1 MLFKKNI
8 QPNGGYSL
16 GTPFSLGATAYDLNA
31 VLNEPSVIACMKLI
45 ANTIS
50 SMPIRVI
57 QNNTKIYDKFTPNLN
72 KELSVIL
79 WKPNANET
87 TQQLIAKIISNLV
100 IYNEAFIQ
108 IKRDGHLNTSPIKS
122 IECLLGVS
130 RTKSSSGV
138 WMYSGVDN
146 AGRPIVSEE
155 IRYLTTARL
164 DFNTFDFLNQASSII
179 KLSNAN
185 LENGVHYYNTKPQ
198 NLGWFT
204 STSKMNPEQFIRTR
218 ESLNTQ
224 SQEGGYGILEGLQFV
239 PNTFNYKDSASF
251 ETQQNCTLQICS
263 LMGVHPSLI
272 GLDTGSQSLEDIRS
286 IFMSTTINP
295 LVLIIE
301 DAINTAL
308 RFNNLQIDFEE
319 KEILNSSYETRSKI
333 DMERWKLGLVNRNEA
348 RTDLPPLSSE
358 QGGND
363 FVVDSNNLTMGNPIN
378 TNTENNNK

>member
-8 QPNGGYSL
+8 QTNGGSSL
-16 GTPFSLGATAYDLNA
+16 GIPFSLGAKAYDLNA

-108 IKRDGHLNTSPIKS
+108 IKRDGHLLTSPIKS
-122 IECLLGVS
+122 IECLNGVS
-130 RTKSSSGV
+130 RTKSSNGV
-138 WMYSGVDN
+138 WMFSGVDN
-146 AGRPIVSEE
+146 ANKPILSDE

-185 LENGVHYYNTKPQ
+185 LDNGVHYYKNKPQ
-198 NLGWFT
+198 NIGWF
-204 STSKMNPEQFIRTR
+204 SSAGKMNPEQMVRTR

-224 SQEGGYGILEGLQFV
+224 SQEGGYGILEGLQFI
-239 PNTFNYKDSASF
+239 PNTFSYKDSASF

-272 GLDTGSQSLEDIRS
+272 GLDGGSATLDEIRS
-286 IFMSTTINP
+286 VFMSTTINP
-295 LVLIIE
+295 LVLIVE
-301 DAINTAL
+301 DAINEAL
-308 RFNNLQIDFEE
+308 RYSNLQIDFEE
-319 KEILNSSYETRSKI
+319 KETLNSSYEVRSKI

-348 RTDLPPLSSE
+348 RTDLPPLPLD
-358 QGGND
+358 QGGNA
-363 FVVDSNNLTMGNPIN
+363 FVVESNNLTMGNPIN

>member
-8 QPNGGYSL
+8 QTNGGSSL
-16 GTPFSLGATAYDLNA
+16 GIPFSLGTKAYDLNA

-108 IKRDGHLNTSPIKS
+108 IKRDGHLLTSPIKS
-122 IECLLGVS
+122 IECLNGVS
-130 RTKSSSGV
+130 RTKSSNGV
-138 WMYSGVDN
+138 WMFSGVDN
-146 AGRPIVSEE
+146 ANKPILSDE

-185 LENGVHYYNTKPQ
+185 LDNGVHYYKNKPQ
-198 NLGWFT
+198 NIGWFS
-204 STSKMNPEQFIRTR
+204 STGKMNPEQMVRTR

-224 SQEGGYGILEGLQFV
+224 SQEGGYGILEGLQFI
-239 PNTFNYKDSASF
+239 PNTFSYKDSASF

-272 GLDTGSQSLEDIRS
+272 GLDGGSATLDEIRS
-286 IFMSTTINP
+286 VFMSTTINP
-295 LVLIIE
+295 LVLIVE
-301 DAINTAL
+301 DAINEAL
-308 RFNNLQIDFEE
+308 RYSNLQIDFEE
-319 KEILNSSYETRSKI
+319 KETLNSSYEVRSKI

-348 RTDLPPLSSE
+348 RTDLPPLPADL
-358 QGGND
+358 GNA
-363 FVVDSNNLTMGNPIN
+363 FVVESNNLTMRNPIN

>member
-8 QPNGGYSL
+8 QTNGGSSL
-16 GTPFSLGATAYDLNA
+16 GIPFSLGTKAYDLNA

-108 IKRDGHLNTSPIKS
+108 IKRDGHLLTSPIKS
-122 IECLLGVS
+122 IECLNGVS
-130 RTKSSSGV
+130 RTKSSNGV
-138 WMYSGVDN
+138 WMFSGVDN
-146 AGRPIVSEE
+146 ANKPILSDE

-185 LENGVHYYNTKPQ
+185 LDNGVHYYKNKPQ
-198 NLGWFT
+198 NIGWFS
-204 STSKMNPEQFIRTR
+204 STGKMNPEQMVRTR

-224 SQEGGYGILEGLQFV
+224 SQEGGYGILEGLQFI
-239 PNTFNYKDSASF
+239 PNTFSYKDSASF

-272 GLDTGSQSLEDIRS
+272 GLDGGSQTLDEIRS
-286 IFMSTTINP
+286 VFMSTTINP
-295 LVLIIE
+295 LVLIVE
-301 DAINTAL
+301 DAINEAL
-308 RFNNLQIDFEE
+308 RYSNLQIDFEE
-319 KEILNSSYETRSKI
+319 KETLNSSYEVRSKI

-348 RTDLPPLSSE
+348 RTDLPPLPADL
-358 QGGND
+358 GNA
-363 FVVDSNNLTMGNPIN
+363 FVVESNNLTMGNPIN

>member
-130 RTKSSSGV
+130 RTV
-138 WMYSGVDN
+138 
-146 AGRPIVSEE
+146 
-155 IRYLTTARL
+155 T
-164 DFNTFDFLNQASSII
+164 
-179 KLSNAN
+179 
-185 LENGVHYYNTKPQ
+185 
-198 NLGWFT
+198 
-204 STSKMNPEQFIRTR
+204 
-218 ESLNTQ
+218 
-224 SQEGGYGILEGLQFV
+224 
-239 PNTFNYKDSASF
+239 
-251 ETQQNCTLQICS
+251 
-263 LMGVHPSLI
+263 
-272 GLDTGSQSLEDIRS
+272 
-286 IFMSTTINP
+286 
-295 LVLIIE
+295 
-301 DAINTAL
+301 
-308 RFNNLQIDFEE
+308 
-319 KEILNSSYETRSKI
+319 
-333 DMERWKLGLVNRNEA
+333 
-348 RTDLPPLSSE
+348 
-358 QGGND
+358 
-363 FVVDSNNLTMGNPIN
+363 
-378 TNTENNNK
+378 

>member
-8 QPNGGYSL
+8 QTNGGSSL
-16 GTPFSLGATAYDLNA
+16 GIPFSLGTKAYDLNA

-108 IKRDGHLNTSPIKS
+108 IKRDGHLLTSPIKS
-122 IECLLGVS
+122 IECLNGVS
-130 RTKSSSGV
+130 RTKSSNGV
-138 WMYSGVDN
+138 WMFSGVDN
-146 AGRPIVSEE
+146 ANKPILSDE

-185 LENGVHYYNTKPQ
+185 LDNGVHYYKNKPQ
-198 NLGWFT
+198 NIGWFS
-204 STSKMNPEQFIRTR
+204 STGKMNPEQMVRTR

-224 SQEGGYGILEGLQFV
+224 SQEGGYGILEGLQFI
-239 PNTFNYKDSASF
+239 PNTFSYKDSASF

-272 GLDTGSQSLEDIRS
+272 GLDGGSATLEETRS
-286 IFMSTTINP
+286 IFMSCTINP
-295 LVLIIE
+295 LVGIVE
-301 DAINTAL
+301 DAINEAL
-308 RFNNLQIDFEE
+308 RYSNLQIDFEE
-319 KEILNSSYETRSKI
+319 KETLNSSYEVRSKI

-348 RTDLPPLSSE
+348 RTDLPPLPADL
-358 QGGND
+358 GNA
-363 FVVDSNNLTMGNPIN
+363 FVVESNNLTMGNPIN

>member
-1 MLFKKNI
+1 
-8 QPNGGYSL
+8 
-16 GTPFSLGATAYDLNA
+16 
-31 VLNEPSVIACMKLI
+31 
-45 ANTIS
+45 
-50 SMPIRVI
+50 MPIRVI

-108 IKRDGHLNTSPIKS
+108 IKRDGHLLTSPIKS
-122 IECLLGVS
+122 IECLNGVS
-130 RTKSSSGV
+130 RTKSSNGV
-138 WMYSGVDN
+138 WMFSGVDN
-146 AGRPIVSEE
+146 ANKPILSDE

-185 LENGVHYYNTKPQ
+185 LDNGVHYYKNKPQ
-198 NLGWFT
+198 NIGWFS
-204 STSKMNPEQFIRTR
+204 STGKMNPEQMVRTR

-224 SQEGGYGILEGLQFV
+224 SQEGGYGILEGLQFI
-239 PNTFNYKDSASF
+239 PNTFSYKDSASF

-272 GLDTGSQSLEDIRS
+272 GLDGGSQTLDEIRS
-286 IFMSTTINP
+286 VFMSTTINP
-295 LVLIIE
+295 LVLIVE
-301 DAINTAL
+301 DAINEAL
-308 RFNNLQIDFEE
+308 RYSNLQIDFEE
-319 KEILNSSYETRSKI
+319 KETLNSSYEVRSKI

-348 RTDLPPLSSE
+348 RTDLPPLPADL
-358 QGGND
+358 GNA
-363 FVVDSNNLTMGNPIN
+363 FVVESNNLTMGNPIN

>member
-8 QPNGGYSL
+8 QTNGGSSL
-16 GTPFSLGATAYDLNA
+16 GIPFSLGTKAYDLNA

-108 IKRDGHLNTSPIKS
+108 IKRDGHLLKSPIKS
-122 IECLLGVS
+122 IECLNGVS
-130 RTKSSSGV
+130 RTKSSNGV
-138 WMYSGVDN
+138 WMFSGVDN
-146 AGRPIVSEE
+146 ANKPILSDE

-185 LENGVHYYNTKPQ
+185 LDNGVHYYKNKPQ
-198 NLGWFT
+198 NIGWFS
-204 STSKMNPEQFIRTR
+204 STGKMNPEQMVRTR

-224 SQEGGYGILEGLQFV
+224 SQEGGYGILEGLQFI
-239 PNTFNYKDSASF
+239 PNTFSYKDSASF

-272 GLDTGSQSLEDIRS
+272 GLDGGSQTLDEIRS
-286 IFMSTTINP
+286 VFMSTTINP
-295 LVLIIE
+295 LVLIVE
-301 DAINTAL
+301 DAINEAL
-308 RFNNLQIDFEE
+308 RYSNLQIDFEE
-319 KEILNSSYETRSKI
+319 KETLNSSYEVRSKI

-348 RTDLPPLSSE
+348 RTDLPPLPADL
-358 QGGND
+358 GNA
-363 FVVDSNNLTMGNPIN
+363 FVVESNNLTMGNPIN

>member
-8 QPNGGYSL
+8 QTNGGSSL
-16 GTPFSLGATAYDLNA
+16 GIPFSLGTKAYDLNA
-31 VLNEPSVIACMKLI
+31 VLNEPSVISCMKLI

-72 KELSVIL
+72 RELSVIL

-108 IKRDGHLNTSPIKS
+108 IKRDGHLLTSPIKS
-122 IECLLGVS
+122 IECLNGVS
-130 RTKSSSGV
+130 RTKSSNGV
-138 WMYSGVDN
+138 WMFSGVDN
-146 AGRPIVSEE
+146 ANKPIVSDE

-185 LENGVHYYNTKPQ
+185 LDNGVHYYNNKPQ
-198 NLGWFT
+198 NLGWF
-204 STSKMNPEQFIRTR
+204 STSSKLNPEQMVRAR

-239 PNTFNYKDSASF
+239 PNTFSYKDSASF

-272 GLDTGSQSLEDIRS
+272 GLDGGSATLEETRS
-286 IFMSTTINP
+286 VFMSTTINP
-295 LVLIIE
+295 LVGIVE
-301 DAINTAL
+301 DAINEAL
-308 RFNNLQIDFEE
+308 RYSNLQIDFEE
-319 KEILNSSYETRSKI
+319 KETLNSSYEVRSKI

-348 RTDLPPLSSE
+348 RTDLPPLPLD

>member
-8 QPNGGYSL
+8 QTNGGSSL
-16 GTPFSLGATAYDLNA
+16 GIPFSLGTKAYDLNA

-108 IKRDGHLNTSPIKS
+108 IKRDGHLLTSPIKS
-122 IECLLGVS
+122 IECLNGVS
-130 RTKSSSGV
+130 RTKSSNGV
-138 WMYSGVDN
+138 WMFSGVDN
-146 AGRPIVSEE
+146 ANKPILSDE

-185 LENGVHYYNTKPQ
+185 LDNGVHYYKNKPQ
-198 NLGWFT
+198 NIGWFS
-204 STSKMNPEQFIRTR
+204 STGKMNPEQMVRTR

-224 SQEGGYGILEGLQFV
+224 SQEGGYGILEGLQFI
-239 PNTFNYKDSASF
+239 PNTFSYKDSASF

-272 GLDTGSQSLEDIRS
+272 GLDGGSQTLDEIRS
-286 IFMSTTINP
+286 VFMSATINP
-295 LVLIIE
+295 LVLIVE
-301 DAINTAL
+301 DAINEAL
-308 RFNNLQIDFEE
+308 RYSNLQIDFEE
-319 KEILNSSYETRSKI
+319 KETLNSSYEVRSKI

-348 RTDLPPLSSE
+348 RTDLPPLPADL
-358 QGGND
+358 GNA
-363 FVVDSNNLTMGNPIN
+363 FVVESNNLTMGNPIN